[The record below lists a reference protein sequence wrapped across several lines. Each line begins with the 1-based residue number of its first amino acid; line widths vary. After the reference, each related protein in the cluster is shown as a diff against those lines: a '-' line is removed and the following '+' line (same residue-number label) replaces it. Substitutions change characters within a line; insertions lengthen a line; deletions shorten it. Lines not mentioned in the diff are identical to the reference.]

1 MKTLRTIWS
10 GIRSL
15 CRRREVKQEIDE
27 ELRFH
32 LEQRTAENIA
42 AGMAPE
48 AAAREARKRFGN
60 LQSVREK
67 CRDLRG
73 ASFGETTLKDIRFG
87 LRTLRKS
94 PGFTVVA
101 VLTLALGLTVNAV
114 VFLGVNDFFLR
125 PLPATH
131 PEQLVVIVQKSAKY
145 EMPFPISYLD
155 FVDFRRSAEGADREH
170 AEMAK
175 TFSGLMAY
183 METPVHLSRSGEET
197 ARTFVHVVS
206 DNYFAVLGVQ
216 PLHGR
221 LFLPTEGQQ
230 PGADPIIV
238 LTHEAWRTRFAADP
252 GIVGQAVKLNG
263 VSFTVVGIT
272 PPGFVGAA
280 WGTALSGFVPA
291 TMLGQ
296 MSPARSGVLF
306 GRGDTGFF
314 MMGRLQPD
322 ANLAQA
328 RTAANV
334 VMGRLLQ
341 AYPDY
346 HAPQSKAVV
355 MREDRSR
362 PSPFVANYTP
372 FIVGVLA
379 VMSLLVLGVAVANVT
394 NLLFSRAA
402 DRERELAIRGALGAS
417 RWQLLRQLSVE
428 SVLLALGAG
437 VVGTIAALWINPF
450 LAGIGPGGDFAPPAY
465 TGTDWRLF
473 VFTFG
478 ASLVT
483 GLLTGLLPALKA
495 TRLDIL
501 PQLNEGARTMAGT
514 RHPLRSLLVI
524 GQIAVSCV
532 VLICAG
538 LALRSLQQL
547 SRVNLG
553 FQPNH
558 LFLAS
563 FDIGLQRYTEEQGR
577 QFQAQLLERVRALP
591 GVREASLA
599 EHVPFDIGGGMQ
611 GGITAEGHPIIKD
624 ADFQMIPCLPV
635 EHAFLQTAGIRIAE
649 GRDFSSR
656 DDETMPRVA
665 IINPALAQHF
675 WPGESSLGKRLI
687 INGNA
692 FEVVGVV
699 GEGRYWS
706 ITDRARPLLF
716 LPLAQNYRGQVTLV
730 ARTQADP
737 APMNS
742 AVQQIV
748 RQLDP
753 DLPLYNLRTMEQ
765 QMANSPLGLM
775 PLRMGATIAGAQG
788 MIALLLAA
796 MGIFGL
802 VSFAVTRRTREI
814 GIRMAVGATR
824 MDIIRLVTLQSLKLT
839 LIGLISGLL
848 LAFGLTRMLAGL
860 LYSVNPADPMV
871 FGGVAFII
879 ILTTLLGAWIPMR
892 RATKVNP
899 VEALR
904 CE

>member
-1 MKTLRTIWS
+1 MKMLSILNRQLSTVLN
-10 GIRSL
+10 
-15 CRRREVKQEIDE
+15 D
-27 ELRFH
+27 LRFG
-32 LEQRTAENIA
+32 Q
-42 AGMAPE
+42 
-48 AAAREARKRFGN
+48 
-60 LQSVREK
+60 
-67 CRDLRG
+67 
-73 ASFGETTLKDIRFG
+73 
-87 LRTLRKS
+87 RTLRKS
-94 PGFTVVA
+94 PGFTAVA

-114 VFLGVNDFFLR
+114 VFLGVNNFFLR

-145 EMPFPISYLD
+145 EMPFPFSYLD
-155 FVDFRRSAEGADREH
+155 CVDFRRSAEGADREH

-183 METPVHLSRSGEET
+183 TETPVHLSRSGEVT

-206 DNYFAVLGVQ
+206 GNYFAVLGVQ
-216 PLHGR
+216 PLQGR

-252 GIVGQAVKLNG
+252 GIIGQAVKLNG
-263 VSFTVVGIT
+263 MSFTVVGIT
-272 PPGFVGAA
+272 PPGFVGAS

-291 TMLGQ
+291 TMLGE
-296 MSPARSGVLF
+296 MTPAGRGLLT
-306 GRGDTGFF
+306 GRGDLGFF
-314 MMGRLQPD
+314 IMGRLQPD

-334 VMGRLLQ
+334 VMARLLQ

-355 MREDRSR
+355 MPENRSR
-362 PSPFVANYTP
+362 PSPMVANFTP
-372 FIVGVLA
+372 FIVGALA
-379 VMSLLVLGVAVANVT
+379 AMSLLVLGVAVANVT

-437 VVGTIAALWINPF
+437 AVGTIVALWINPF
-450 LAGIGPGGDFAPPAY
+450 LGQFGPGERFAPRAD
-465 TGTDWRLF
+465 TGTDWHLF
-473 VFTFG
+473 VFTFC
-478 ASLVT
+478 ASLAT
-483 GLLTGLLPALKA
+483 GLVTGLLPALKA
-495 TRLDIL
+495 TRLDLL
-501 PQLNEGARTMAGT
+501 PRLSEGARTMAGA

-524 GQIAVSCV
+524 GQVAVSCV

-553 FQPNH
+553 FQPDH

-563 FDIGLQRYTEEQGR
+563 FDIGLQRYTTEQGR

-599 EHVPFDIGGGMQ
+599 EHVPFDVGGDMQ
-611 GGITAEGHPIIKD
+611 GGITAEGHPKIKD
-624 ADFQMIPCLPV
+624 ADFQMIPYLPV

-649 GRDFSSR
+649 GRDFSSQ

-665 IINPALAQHF
+665 IINRALAQHL
-675 WPGESSLGKRLI
+675 WPGESSVGKRLI
-687 INGNA
+687 MNGKTY
-692 FEVVGVV
+692 EVVGVV

-706 ITDRARPLLF
+706 ITDRARPVLF
-716 LPLAQNYRGQVTLV
+716 LPLAQNYRGRVTLV
-730 ARTQADP
+730 ARTEADP

-765 QMANSPLGLM
+765 QVANSPLGLM
-775 PLRMGATIAGAQG
+775 PMRMGATIAGAQG

-814 GIRMAVGATR
+814 GIRMAMGARTV
-824 MDIIRLVTLQSLKLT
+824 DVIRLVTLQSLKLT
-839 LIGLISGLL
+839 FIGLACGLL
-848 LAFGLTRMLAGL
+848 LAFGITRALARL
-860 LYSVNPADPMV
+860 LYGVSPTDTIVYAGVVLLVTFISLLACWLPA
-871 FGGVAFII
+871 
-879 ILTTLLGAWIPMR
+879 R
-892 RATKVNP
+892 RASKIDP
-899 VEALR
+899 IEALR
-904 CE
+904 YE